1 MSVLTSSRAV
11 SGLVRSTVCSQARR
25 FLSSSSVKRKAL
37 EGWKRPNI
45 DEIGVPKENWQGVF
59 NKNQQKYNLHLLTG
73 VGLLGVTMYVAY
85 DNIFTNPTPKFVR
98 QTGFVSSMPKEN
110 LSLVAIE
117 EQPSSSSGIE
127 ASPAETIVI
136 VEEAVEEAVKM
147 AEEVVEIAKET
158 LDVVK
163 ETIEKVD
170 ETVEEVKKIEDETKA
185 IIEEGKE
192 IAHDSSKLVADVKE
206 VIEEAVE
213 IIGEVKEDV
222 KEVVEG
228 AVEVIGEVKEDVK
241 EIIQEAVEMVG
252 EVQDAVTDRVKTD
265 DALQDDKTTEAE

>member
-1 MSVLTSSRAV
+1 MSVLTSCRAV
-11 SGLVRSTVCSQARR
+11 SGLVRSTVYCQARR
-25 FLSSSSVKRKAL
+25 FLCSSPVKRKAL

-85 DNIFTNPTPKFVR
+85 DNIFTNPTPKFVK
-98 QTGFVSSMPKEN
+98 QTGFVSSMPKEK

-117 EQPSSSSGIE
+117 EQPSSGMK

-170 ETVEEVKKIEDETKA
+170 ETVEEVKKLEDETKA

-213 IIGEVKEDV
+213 IIDEVKEDV
-222 KEVVEG
+222 KEVVEV

-241 EIIQEAVEMVG
+241 EIVQEAVEMVG
-252 EVQDAVTDRVKTD
+252 EVKDAVTDRVKTD
-265 DALQDDKTTEAE
+265 DTLQDDKTSEAE

>member
-1 MSVLTSSRAV
+1 MSVLTSCRAV
-11 SGLVRSTVCSQARR
+11 SGLVRSSVCSQARR

-85 DNIFTNPTPKFVR
+85 DNIFTNPTPNFVR
-98 QTGFVSSMPKEN
+98 QTGFVSSMPKEK

-117 EQPSSSSGIE
+117 EPSSGIE

-222 KEVVEG
+222 KEVVEV

-241 EIIQEAVEMVG
+241 EMVQEAVEMVG
-252 EVQDAVTDRVKTD
+252 EVKDAVTDRVKTD
-265 DALQDDKTTEAE
+265 DTLQDDKTTEAE